1 MLYKNYTTL
10 GTESEIK
17 ILGSSIEKEA
27 RIVLGCKAI
36 SGISVTDM
44 ATENNINRQFVYD
57 QKDKVKNIL
66 NTEFNETKAKS
77 PVLKLDK
84 KTIEKTIVACMLI
97 CKGSESDTQ
106 EFMESVYQIHVSIGK
121 ISRVINEASEKALK
135 WNKSIPLNT
144 LSVGA
149 NDEIFQ
155 GNTPVLVGV
164 DPMTTYIYLMQETES
179 RDSTTWGVALLEKE
193 KQGLCLKTSVND
205 GGTGL
210 NKGVKEA
217 FPDIEI
223 QADVFHAEK
232 DISFAVLSFERKA
245 YKNINLEYRIEKKL
259 LRSKNQKDKLLKE
272 YNDAVEK
279 SRIRID
285 IYDKTKT
292 LYMWLIEVFAKG
304 GYSYDDKSELLHF
317 IAQELETIASS
328 NAYLKKGIKFLSENT
343 STLLHF
349 VKKSEELMCNFSKEE
364 NVAIEVLE
372 KMWEQRQYTCYS
384 RKYNVIE
391 GEIGILLG
399 NRYTEIREKWSK
411 MLKQIVRASSLV
423 ECMNSLIRPYL
434 FLKRVVPGKFL
445 DLLQFYLNTRKY
457 KRSRVSD
464 RVGKSPIE
472 LLTRCSY
479 DNPLD
484 ILGY

>member
-10 GTESEIK
+10 GVESETK
-17 ILGSSIEKEA
+17 ILGSSIEKES

-44 ATENNINRQFVYD
+44 ATEHNINRQFVYD
-57 QKDKVKNIL
+57 QKHKVKNIL
-66 NTEFNETKAKS
+66 DKEFNSEKS
-77 PVLKLDK
+77 TAPVLILDEN
-84 KTIEKTIVACMLI
+84 TIKKTIVACMLI

-106 EFMESVYQIHVSIGK
+106 EFMESVYHIHISIGE

-135 WNKSIPLNT
+135 WNNSIPLNT
-144 LSVGA
+144 ISIGA

-217 FPDIEI
+217 FSEISI

-245 YKNINLEYRIEKKL
+245 YKNISLEYRIEKKL
-259 LRSKNQKDKLLKE
+259 LRSKHQKDKLLKE

-317 IAQELETIASS
+317 IAQELGTIASS

-349 VKKSEELMCNFSKEE
+349 VKKAEELMCSFSKEE
-364 NVAIEVLE
+364 NIDIEVLH
-372 KMWEQRQYTCYS
+372 KMWEQRQYNNS
-384 RKYNVIE
+384 SIKYNIME
-391 GEIGILLG
+391 GEIGMLLG
-399 NRYTEIREKWSK
+399 NRYTEIRKKWNK
-411 MLKQIVRASSLV
+411 MLKQIIRASSLV

-445 DLLQFYLNTRKY
+445 DLL
-457 KRSRVSD
+457 
-464 RVGKSPIE
+464 
-472 LLTRCSY
+472 
-479 DNPLD
+479 
-484 ILGY
+484 

>member
-1 MLYKNYTTL
+1 
-10 GTESEIK
+10 
-17 ILGSSIEKEA
+17 
-27 RIVLGCKAI
+27 
-36 SGISVTDM
+36 
-44 ATENNINRQFVYD
+44 
-57 QKDKVKNIL
+57 
-66 NTEFNETKAKS
+66 
-77 PVLKLDK
+77 
-84 KTIEKTIVACMLI
+84 MLI

-135 WNKSIPLNT
+135 WNNSIPFNT
-144 LSVGA
+144 IDIGA

-155 GNTPVLVGV
+155 GNEPVLVGV
-164 DPMTTYIYLMQETES
+164 DPMTTYIYLMKETEN
-179 RDSTTWGVALLEKE
+179 RDSTTRGVALLEKE
-193 KQGLCLKTSVND
+193 EQGLHLKTSVND

-217 FPDIEI
+217 FPEINI

-245 YKNINLEYRIEKKL
+245 YKNINLEYSIKKKL
-259 LRSKNQKDKLLKE
+259 LRSKHEKDKLLKE

-279 SRIRID
+279 STISID
-285 IYDKTKT
+285 IYDKTKI

-304 GYSYDDKSELLHF
+304 GYSYKNKSELLHF
-317 IAQELETIASS
+317 IVQELETINSS
-328 NAYLKKGIKFLSENT
+328 NDYLKKGIKFLSENT

-349 VKKSEELMCNFSKEE
+349 VKKAEELMCNFSTEE

-372 KMWEQRQYTCYS
+372 KMWEQRQYAYYS
-384 RKYNVIE
+384 RKYNVLE

-399 NRYTEIREKWSK
+399 NRYTEIREKWTK

-434 FLKRVVPGKFL
+434 FLKRSVPGKFL
-445 DLLQFYLNTRKY
+445 DLLQFYFNTRKY
-457 KRSRVSD
+457 KRSRVDD
-464 RVGKSPIE
+464 RIDKSPIE
-472 LLTRCSY
+472 LLTGSSY
-479 DNPLD
+479 DHPLN

>member
-10 GTESEIK
+10 GVESETK
-17 ILGSSIEKEA
+17 ILGSSIEKES

-44 ATENNINRQFVYD
+44 ATEHNINRQFVYD
-57 QKDKVKNIL
+57 QKHKVKNIL
-66 NTEFNETKAKS
+66 DKEFNSEKS
-77 PVLKLDK
+77 TAPVLILDEN
-84 KTIEKTIVACMLI
+84 TIKKTIVACMLI

-106 EFMESVYQIHVSIGK
+106 EFMESVYHIHISIGE

-135 WNKSIPLNT
+135 WNNSIPLNT
-144 LSVGA
+144 ISIGA

-217 FPDIEI
+217 FSEISI

-245 YKNINLEYRIEKKL
+245 YKNISLEYRIEKKL
-259 LRSKNQKDKLLKE
+259 LRSKHQKDKLLKE

-317 IAQELETIASS
+317 IAQELGTIASS

-349 VKKSEELMCNFSKEE
+349 VKKAEELMCSFSKEE
-364 NVAIEVLE
+364 NIDIEVLH
-372 KMWEQRQYTCYS
+372 KMWEQRQYNNS
-384 RKYNVIE
+384 SIKYNIME
-391 GEIGILLG
+391 GEIGMLLG
-399 NRYTEIREKWSK
+399 NRYTEIRKKWNK
-411 MLKQIVRASSLV
+411 MLKQIIRASSLV
-423 ECMNSLIRPYL
+423 ECINSLIRPYL

-445 DLLQFYLNTRKY
+445 DLL
-457 KRSRVSD
+457 
-464 RVGKSPIE
+464 
-472 LLTRCSY
+472 
-479 DNPLD
+479 
-484 ILGY
+484 